1 MVGHL
6 KQGRLRGLVGRA
18 GPRARGAVD
27 RETLAGI
34 YEQFHEPIYSYVY
47 RRVNDVEMASD
58 LAAEVFHRLLR
69 SVQQKGFPECE
80 MRAWLYRTAHNLV
93 VDHYRRQTHRQHLPL
108 EEDLVDG
115 GEDPAGLVE
124 QKANADRV
132 RRALRHLTDAQQQV
146 IALKFLQG
154 LTNQEVAE
162 ILDRSVGAI
171 KLLQHRGLA
180 ALQRHLAADEEKVRT

>member
-1 MVGHL
+1 
-6 KQGRLRGLVGRA
+6 
-18 GPRARGAVD
+18 
-27 RETLAGI
+27 
-34 YEQFHEPIYSYVY
+34 
-47 RRVNDVEMASD
+47 MASD

-124 QKANADRV
+124 QKANTDRV
-132 RRALRHLTDAQQQV
+132 RRALQYLTDAQQQV

>member
-93 VDHYRRQTHRQHLPL
+93 VDHYRRQMHRQHLPL

-132 RRALRHLTDAQQQV
+132 RRALQYLTDAQQQV

>member
-80 MRAWLYRTAHNLV
+80 LRAWLYRTAHNLV

-132 RRALRHLTDAQQQV
+132 RRALQYLTDAQQQV